1 MKKILVLG
9 GTRFFG
15 KRLVELLVED
25 GHDVTI
31 ATRGNLANPFG
42 DKVQQVTVDR
52 LNAKAL
58 KSVVGN
64 EQWDIVYDNI
74 CYSPDDAA
82 VACAIFDKNVGH
94 YIFTSTLSVYS
105 ADGVAKI
112 EADFDP
118 YTYPIQMG
126 DQHAFSYS
134 EGKRLSEAVFFQKAT
149 FPVTAVRFP
158 IVIGEEDYTERL
170 LFHVEH
176 VKNEEEIGMVNTEA
190 RMSFISSDEA
200 GSFLK
205 WVGQEQVTGPINA
218 TLKGT
223 YSLAE
228 MIEIIEEQVGK
239 KAIVSAVVE
248 QENISPYNIPDSWYM
263 ETSKAESAGYT
274 FETLDSSFPQ
284 LVHKL
289 VQGIHHKTR

>member
-31 ATRGNLANPFG
+31 ATRGNLTNPFG
-42 DKVQQVTVDR
+42 HKVRQVTVDR
-52 LNAKAL
+52 LNEEAL
-58 KSVVGN
+58 KSAVGN
-64 EQWDIVYDNI
+64 EEWDIVYDNI

-82 VACAIFDKNVGH
+82 AACVIFDHKVGH
-94 YIFTSTLSVYS
+94 YVFTSTLSVYP

-112 EADFDP
+112 EADFDS
-118 YTYPIQMG
+118 YDYPIQMG
-126 DQHAFSYS
+126 NRDAFSYG
-134 EGKRLSEAVFFQKAT
+134 EGKRLAEAVFFQKAT
-149 FPVTAVRFP
+149 FPVAAVRFP

-176 VKNEEEIGMVNTEA
+176 VKNGEEIGMVNTKA

-200 GSFLK
+200 GSFLR
-205 WVGQEQVTGPINA
+205 WVGQEKITGPINA

-223 YSLAE
+223 YTLAKMLE
-228 MIEIIEEQVGK
+228 MIERIVGK
-239 KAIVSAVVE
+239 KAIIATEVE
-248 QENISPYNIPDSWYM
+248 QSNVSPYNIPDSWYM
-263 ETSKAESAGYT
+263 DTSKAETAGYT
-274 FETLDSSFPQ
+274 FATLDSSFPQ

-289 VQGIHHKTR
+289 A